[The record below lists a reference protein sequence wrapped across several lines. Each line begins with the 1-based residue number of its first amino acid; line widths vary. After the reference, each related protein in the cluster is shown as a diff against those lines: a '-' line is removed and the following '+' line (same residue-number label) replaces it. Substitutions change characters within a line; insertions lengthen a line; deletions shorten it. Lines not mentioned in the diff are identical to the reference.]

1 MKFKEELEIMKIE
14 RERKEYGK
22 KMTWEQKQ
30 EFIDRMCEDVEN
42 WKRKIEYFSEE
53 KKKIEEEAV
62 EGCF

>member
-1 MKFKEELEIMKIE
+1 MKIE

-22 KMTWEQKQ
+22 KLTWEQKQ

-42 WKRKIEYFSEE
+42 WKRKIEYLSEE